1 MHIPLHSEWHD
12 TKLTLHLISQLLG
25 KIRLQLAPP
34 EPQWGHVSLPLM
46 VQGFTTGLLFEGER
60 TLQIDVDLLTSCL
73 VIHVEDQTDA
83 IPIESGKTIKS
94 YHDDLFA
101 RLREHGIHVNINP
114 KPQEM
119 SFTGQLDTDETPLAY
134 DAAYARKGLRLFQRA
149 AHEQLTYL
157 SKLRCRKIKPALFW
171 GTFDVSSLV
180 IYPIEQPFPEDKVI
194 ERVAFDE
201 QFVEFGFWLG
211 DDVTDRPSY
220 FVLPYP
226 FLFRPLPTETLK
238 PGAAYYDAEKS
249 EFFLPL
255 DEATSGHVQDFLST
269 SFDILMREM
278 DWTTRDHF
286 FIPLKLE
293 EERGK

>member
-1 MHIPLHSEWHD
+1 MQIPLHSDWHD

-34 EPQWGHVSLPLM
+34 EPQWGHVSLPLT
-46 VQGFTTGLLFEGER
+46 VNGFTTGLLFEGER
-60 TLQIDVDLLTSCL
+60 ALQLDVDLLSSCL
-73 VIHVEDQTDA
+73 VVHVEDQTDA
-83 IPIESGKTIKS
+83 IPIEARKTIKS
-94 YHDDLFA
+94 YHDDLFN
-101 RLREHGIHVNINP
+101 RLRTHGVDIRINP

-119 SFTGQLDTDETPLAY
+119 TFQGLLDTDETPLAY
-134 DAAYARKGLRLFQRA
+134 DAAYARQGLRLFQRA

-180 IYPIEQPFPEDKVI
+180 IYPIEHPFPEDKVI

-201 QFVEFGFWLG
+201 QLIEFGFWLG
-211 DDVTDRPSY
+211 DDVTERPSY

-226 FLFRPLPTETLK
+226 FLFRPLPTDTLK
-238 PGAAYYDAEKS
+238 PEAAYYDAEKS

-255 DEATSGHVQDFLST
+255 FEGTSGEVQAFLST
-269 SFDILMREM
+269 SFDILMDEM
-278 DWTTRDHF
+278 DWTMRDHF

-293 EERGK
+293 EESGE